1 VMHGVL
7 LVVTNSYDATAD
19 LLVSRLGKDQVFR
32 FNFDLWSEYR
42 FEISARDF
50 FLADP
55 SGREITSAR
64 VAKLLWRKPV
74 SRTPWRRASRTSED
88 RYYDGEM
95 LYAMRELVN
104 LLWLEGKVVLVEPFA
119 ELHAGKFVQLRL
131 ASAHLQV
138 PPYQFHLGGKSL
150 FSEGQETVVK
160 SLTMEP
166 VGSEEDREL
175 LFTTKVDDRA
185 LSSSCPWMVQQYV
198 RATKDVTVAFVRDQ
212 LFAFELDRKAF
223 LNHAVDWRE
232 LPSDW
237 KQGDW
242 LPHRLDDR
250 VSSGIFA
257 FMKDMGLYFGRLD
270 FLWGPE
276 GYVFLEVNSNGE
288 WGWLDPDGRYGL
300 LPKMADELNP
310 HTPAHSIPFSR
321 FGVRYSAR

>member
-1 VMHGVL
+1 MVSRRVL
-7 LVVTNSYDATAD
+7 LIVTNSFDATAD

-32 FNFDLWSEYR
+32 FNFDLWHEYR
-42 FEISARDF
+42 FEIRAGDIS
-50 FLADP
+50 LADP
-55 SGREITSAR
+55 SGREVTGAE

-74 SRTPWRRASRTSED
+74 SRNPWRPVSRTGED

-104 LLWLEGKVVLVEPFA
+104 LLWLDGKVVLVEPFA
-119 ELHAGKFVQLRL
+119 ELHAGKFMQLRL
-131 ASAHLQV
+131 ASAHLRV
-138 PPYQFHLGGKSL
+138 PQYQFRLAGRSL
-150 FSEGQETVVK
+150 FPDGVETVVK

-175 LFTTKVDDRA
+175 LFTTKVNDRA
-185 LSSSCPWMVQQYV
+185 LSSTCPWMVQEYI
-198 RATKDVTVAFVRDQ
+198 RATKDVTVAFVYDQ
-212 LFAFELDRKAF
+212 LFAFELDRSVF
-223 LNHAVDWRE
+223 LDQAVDWRE

-237 KQGDW
+237 KRGDW

-257 FMKDMGLYFGRLD
+257 FMKDMGLHFGRLD

-300 LPKMADELNP
+300 LPKVADEVSPL
-310 HTPAHSIPFSR
+310 TPVHSIPFSR
-321 FGVRYSAR
+321 FGVR